1 MSKKKKILLINI
13 VIFILVCFNLYYLYV
28 IFNKKKKKE
37 KFNNHN
43 HINFLNR
50 NDCKNFIISD
60 DDDYVKKFNRYD
72 LIARNVKSSNE
83 YIEKTSK
90 CFTDF
95 TDKQKNVLRLS
106 CKNADMF
113 FENYNILINGKEL
126 LNIPWNL
133 ALSKYNNNY
142 EYEEGLPHTR
152 NNIIFLSEKIIPNE
166 INSEIISLLIHE
178 KIHIYQRYNKAKI
191 NKVIEKLGYK
201 EIDNMYIDKIR
212 SNPDLNN
219 TIYIDKENNVSGCIY
234 NSDNPNSITDANCI
248 NSDVKL
254 EHPYELMAYQIADLY
269 KYNNMEIYKN
279 I

>member
-37 KFNNHN
+37 KFNNN
-43 HINFLNR
+43 NDINFLNS

-60 DDDYVKKFNRYD
+60 NDNYVKNFNRYD
-72 LIARNVKSSNE
+72 LIARNVKSSDE

-178 KIHIYQRYNKAKI
+178 KIHIYQRYNPH
-191 NKVIEKLGYK
+191 
-201 EIDNMYIDKIR
+201 IDKIR

-269 KYNNMEIYKN
+269 KYNNMEIYKS